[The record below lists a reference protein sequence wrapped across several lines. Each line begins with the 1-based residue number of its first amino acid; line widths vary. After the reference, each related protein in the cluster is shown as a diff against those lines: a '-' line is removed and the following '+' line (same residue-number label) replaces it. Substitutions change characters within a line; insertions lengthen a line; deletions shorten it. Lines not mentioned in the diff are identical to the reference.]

1 LSAEYNLSRSTARRQ
16 PLEDVRRHPRQDFV
30 VVMLHRHLSRQRLLA
45 LEQAEV
51 PGKRLVRGAVA
62 AVGDPAHEI
71 ARIHRQSGRLAALG
85 AGDARID
92 LAVREPGRA
101 RLLGCVLG
109 HASGYG
115 PIGAGL

>member
-30 VVMLHRHLSRQRLLA
+30 VVMLHPHLSRQRLLA

-51 PGKRLVRGAVA
+51 PGKRVVRG

-71 ARIHRQSGRLAALG
+71 ARIHRQSGRRAALG
-85 AGDARID
+85 AGDARIN
-92 LAVREPGRA
+92 LVVRGFSVA
-101 RLLGCVLG
+101 
-109 HASGYG
+109 
-115 PIGAGL
+115 